1 MTRSERER
9 IMTNTA
15 PDELVAALRDS
26 LKENAR
32 LRLQNRQITDAAQEP
47 IAIVGMGCRYPGGVA
62 SPEDLWGLVE
72 SGRDAVSGFPV
83 DRGWDLEE
91 LYDPGAERPGTSYT
105 REGGFLH
112 EAAEFDAEF
121 FGISPREALAMD
133 PQQRLFLEVSW
144 EALERAGI
152 DPAVLRGSVT
162 GVYAGQMYY
171 DYGPRLHDL
180 VEGVEGYRL
189 TGGLASVLSGRVA
202 YTFGLEGPAVTVDTA
217 CSSSL
222 VTLHMAVQGLRQG
235 DCSLA
240 LVGGVT
246 VMSSPGTFV
255 EFSRQKGLSA
265 DGRCKAFAA
274 SADGTGWAEGV
285 GVLVVERL
293 SDAVRNGRRVL
304 AVVRGSAVNQDGASN
319 GLTAPN
325 GPSQQRVIRRA
336 LAEAGLAAR
345 DVDAVEAHGTGTRL
359 GDPIEAQA
367 LLATYGQD
375 RAAGEPLWLGSLK
388 SNIGH
393 TQAAAGV
400 GGVIKMVMAMRHG
413 VLPSTLHVDE
423 PTPFVDWEAGG
434 VELLRERR
442 EWPETGRPRRSAVS
456 SFGISGTNAHVVL
469 EQAPV
474 EAVAEEPADETGPPR
489 PLPLVLSAKSPGS
502 LATGARRLREHLAEH
517 GADLAAVA
525 DIGFSLAA
533 RPAFEHRAVVLGADT
548 AELRDGLLAL
558 AEGRP
563 APGLTSG
570 VADRAGKVALLF
582 TGQGSQRPGMGREL
596 YDTHPVFAAAFDAVC
611 EEVDGLLERPLR
623 EVVFAEEGTETA
635 ELLHHTAYT
644 QTALFAHEVA
654 LFRLLETWGLRPDV
668 LMGHSIGELAAAH
681 VSGVLSLADAAALVA
696 ARGRLMQALPQTGA
710 MVSVLAAE
718 ADVAP
723 LLVGREHEVAIA
735 AVNGPGSVVISGDTD
750 AVLAVADDLGARGVK
765 TRRLTVSHAFHSPHM
780 EPILDEFRAVAGKL
794 TFSPPTVPIVSNVT
808 GRLLTAEEACSPE
821 YWADHIRGAVR
832 FHDGLATLWSQGVGT
847 CVELGP
853 DAVLT
858 AMAQE
863 GLAADGAAEAAD
875 GVAPLLIAAQRR
887 GRPQVRT
894 LTEAMAQAH
903 ASGAVE
909 TAWRVLYEG
918 AGARSVEL
926 PSYSFQHKRYW
937 LEQSVVP
944 SADGT
949 ADGGPEQRFWSAV
962 RERDLDGLRAMF
974 GPRTAD
980 ALADVVPALAEWS
993 EDGARR
999 TAVENWRYRAAW
1011 WPADVP
1017 DDTDL
1022 TGTWLVV
1029 EPPAATSA
1037 ASAASGLAAEV
1048 TTALAARGAHP
1059 VRVVVDPARADRASV
1074 ARQLAE
1080 AADGAPLAG
1089 VLSLLALDTTPLDA
1103 HPGVSRGTTAT
1114 LLMIQAC
1121 ADAAAPEGAFA
1132 PEGAAAPRLWLL
1144 TQGAVA
1150 TGGQDLTADPA
1161 QAQVW
1166 GLARTAALEHPRLLG
1181 GAVDLPAAPDTDALR
1196 RLTAALAAPADEDQ
1210 LAIRPA
1216 GTLVR
1221 RLVRAAAGRPGDA
1234 AWTPRGTVLVT
1245 EGTWGTGARVARRL
1259 AALGAEHL
1267 LLTHAPGATA
1277 PGTGET
1283 VAELAA
1289 LGAEVTVAPCDL
1301 GDRAAVADLLAA
1313 VPSDLPLTAVV
1324 HTAAELGAVPLAET
1338 DEAQFAG
1345 TVSATVAGAAHLHEL
1360 LSHGGGAG
1368 EGGGEGADDLD
1379 AFVLFT
1385 SVAGVW
1391 GSGGQGAYGAATAHL
1406 DALADH
1412 RRAGGL
1418 TATALAWSV
1427 WADTAVTA
1435 DATVDPADPADPADP
1450 VDPAGEA
1457 GAADP
1462 ADPAAEQLRREQLRR
1477 LGLAELDPERALD
1490 TMLEAVGRAHTG
1502 HVVADVDWARFAPAL
1517 GAVRSTPL
1525 LRALPEA
1532 VQALEEPAADGSGTP
1547 AEAETLRASLA
1558 GRSEAEQDHL
1568 LTELVRSEIAAVLG
1582 HSGSEAV
1589 PAGKALKDL
1598 GLDSM
1603 AAVTLRNRLGA
1614 ATGLRLPATLVFD
1627 HPTPAAVAALLRAE
1641 LAPEEPGSDVEQE
1654 IDRLEALLDGLSP
1667 DQGARDRIGTRL
1679 QSLLARLADRDAEAP
1694 GAGVAERLD
1703 AASDDDI
1710 FAFIDSELG
1719 TG

>member
-1 MTRSERER
+1 
-9 IMTNTA
+9 MTNTA

-32 LRLQNRQITDAAQEP
+32 LRKEHRQLTDAAQEP

-62 SPEDLWGLVE
+62 SPEDLWRLVE

-91 LYDPGAERPGTSYT
+91 LYDPEAERPGTSYA

-152 DPAVLRGSVT
+152 DPADLQGSTT

-171 DYGPRLHDL
+171 DYGPPLHDL

-189 TGGLASVLSGRVA
+189 TGGLASVLSGRIA
-202 YTFGLEGPAVTVDTA
+202 YSFGLEGPAVTVDTA

-222 VTLHMAVQGLRQG
+222 VTLHMAVQALRQG

-246 VMSSPGTFV
+246 VMASPGTFV

-293 SDAVRNGRRVL
+293 SDAVRNGRKIL
-304 AVVRGSAVNQDGASN
+304 AVVRGTAVNQDGASN

-336 LAEAGLAAR
+336 LAEAGLAPR
-345 DVDAVEAHGTGTRL
+345 DVDAVEGHGTGTRL

-375 RAAGEPLWLGSLK
+375 RADGDPLWLGSLK

-393 TQAAAGV
+393 AQAAAGV
-400 GGVIKMVMAMRHG
+400 GGVIKMVMAMRHK
-413 VLPSTLHVDE
+413 VLPRTLHVDE
-423 PTPFVDWEAGG
+423 PTPFVDWESGG
-434 VELLRERR
+434 VELLTEQRA
-442 EWPETGRPRRSAVS
+442 WPETGRPRRSAVS

-474 EAVAEEPADETGPPR
+474 DVTDGAPEAPAPPQH
-489 PLPLVLSAKSPGS
+489 PLPLVLSAKSPGA

-517 GADLAAVA
+517 GADLAGVA
-525 DIGFSLAA
+525 DIGFSLAS

-563 APGLTSG
+563 APGLASG
-570 VADRAGKVALLF
+570 VADRVGGKVACLF

-596 YDTHPVFAAAFDAVC
+596 YDAHPVFAEAFDAVC
-611 EEVDGLLERPLR
+611 DAVDGLLERPLR

-635 ELLHHTAYT
+635 DLLNSTAFT

-654 LFRLLETWGLRPDV
+654 LFRLLESWGLRPDI
-668 LMGHSIGELAAAH
+668 LMGHSVGELVAAH
-681 VSGVLSLADAAALVA
+681 VAGVLSLADAAALVA
-696 ARGRLMQALPQTGA
+696 ARGRLMQALPQNGA
-710 MVSVLAAE
+710 MVSVLASEAE
-718 ADVAP
+718 VAP
-723 LLVGREHEVAIA
+723 LLVGREHEVTVA
-735 AVNGPGSVVISGDTD
+735 AVNGPGSLVISGDTD
-750 AVLAVADDLGARGVK
+750 AVLGIAEELGARGVK

-780 EPILDEFRAVAGKL
+780 DPILDEFRAVAGKM
-794 TFSPPTVPIVSNVT
+794 TFSAPTVPIVSNVT
-808 GRLLTAEEACSPE
+808 GRLLTPEEACSPE

-832 FHDGLATLWSQGVGT
+832 FHDGLRTLWSQSVAT
-847 CVELGP
+847 CLELGP

-863 GLAADGAAEAAD
+863 GLDAEAAAEVPVSAP
-875 GVAPLLIAAQRR
+875 VAPLLIATQRR
-887 GRPQVRT
+887 GRPQALT
-894 LTEAMAQAH
+894 LAEAMAQAYT
-903 ASGAVE
+903 SGAVE
-909 TAWRVLYEG
+909 TDWRVLY
-918 AGARSVEL
+918 AGADARKAEL
-926 PSYSFQHKRYW
+926 PTYPFQHKRYW
-937 LEQSVVP
+937 LEHTKHTPTTPV
-944 SADGT
+944 DGGT
-949 ADGGPEQRFWSAV
+949 GEGGGPERQFWSAV
-962 RERDLDGLRAMF
+962 RERDLDGLRDLF
-974 GPRTAD
+974 GPETAD
-980 ALADVVPALAEWS
+980 ALAGVVPALAEWS
-993 EDGARR
+993 EDSARR
-999 TAVENWRYRAAW
+999 SAVENWRYRAVW
-1011 WPADVP
+1011 WPAEGL
-1017 DDTDL
+1017 DDTEL

-1029 EPPAATSA
+1029 EPPAPAAT
-1037 ASAASGLAAEV
+1037 GLAAEIA
-1048 TTALAARGAHP
+1048 TALAARGAHP

-1080 AADGAPLAG
+1080 AQAEAEAEAADGTPVTG
-1089 VLSLLALDTTPLDA
+1089 VLSLLALDTTPLDD
-1103 HPGVSRGTTAT
+1103 HPAVTRGTTAS
-1114 LLMIQAC
+1114 LLLIQAC
-1121 ADAAAPEGAFA
+1121 ADTAASGDA
-1132 PEGAAAPRLWLL
+1132 EGAAVPRLWLL
-1144 TQGAVA
+1144 TQGAVG
-1150 TGGQDLTADPA
+1150 TGGQDLTTDPA

-1181 GAVDLPAAPDTDALR
+1181 GAVDLPAVPGADDLR
-1196 RLTAALAAPADEDQ
+1196 RLAAVLAAPADEDQ
-1210 LAIRPA
+1210 VAIRPA

-1221 RLVRAAAGRPGDA
+1221 RLVRATAGRPGDS

-1259 AALGAEHL
+1259 AELGAEHL
-1267 LLTHAPGATA
+1267 VLTHAPGTTA
-1277 PGTGET
+1277 PGAEET

-1289 LGAEVTVAPCDL
+1289 LGVEVTVAPCDL
-1301 GDRAAVADLLAA
+1301 DDRAAVAALLAA
-1313 VPSDLPLTAVV
+1313 VPAERPLTAVV
-1324 HTAAELGAVPLAET
+1324 HAAAELGAAALTET
-1338 DEAQFAG
+1338 DAARFAR

-1360 LSHGGGAG
+1360 LA
-1368 EGGGEGADDLD
+1368 EGDAEDLD

-1412 RRAGGL
+1412 RRAGGRS
-1418 TATALAWSV
+1418 ATALAWSV
-1427 WADTAVTA
+1427 WADTAVSA
-1435 DATVDPADPADPADP
+1435 DAT
-1450 VDPAGEA
+1450 
-1457 GAADP
+1457 
-1462 ADPAAEQLRREQLRR
+1462 ADPAAEQARRDQLRR

-1490 TMLEAVGRAHTG
+1490 AMLEAVGRAHAG
-1502 HVVADVDWARFAPAL
+1502 QVVADVDWERFAPAL
-1517 GAVRSTPL
+1517 GAVRTSPL

-1532 VQALEEPAADGSGTP
+1532 VQALEEPAATGSGAP
-1547 AEAETLRASLA
+1547 EGAAETLRASLA
-1558 GRSEAEQDHL
+1558 GRPAAEQDHL
-1568 LTELVRSEIAAVLG
+1568 LTELVRAEIAVVLG
-1582 HSGSEAV
+1582 HSGPEAV

-1603 AAVTLRNRLGA
+1603 SAVTLRNRLGA
-1614 ATGLRLPATLVFD
+1614 ASGLRLPATLVFD

-1641 LAPEEPGSDVEQE
+1641 LAPEEPGTDIEQE
-1654 IDRLEALLDGLSP
+1654 IDRLEALLDEVAP
-1667 DQGARDRIGTRL
+1667 DRGTRDRIGTRL
-1679 QSLLARLADRDAEAP
+1679 QSLIGRLADQDAEAP
-1694 GAGVAERLD
+1694 AAGVAERLD